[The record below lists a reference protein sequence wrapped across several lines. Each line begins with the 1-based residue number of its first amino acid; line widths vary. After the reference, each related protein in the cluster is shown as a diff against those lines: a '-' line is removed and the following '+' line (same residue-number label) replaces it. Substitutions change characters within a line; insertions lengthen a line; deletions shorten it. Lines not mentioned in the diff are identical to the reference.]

1 MYASNLI
8 NMEKQNSNIRVN
20 TEAIKKMLNITNIK
34 VKDKKEVKS
43 RRIIYI
49 KLQLNIEVKLEI

>member
-1 MYASNLI
+1 
-8 NMEKQNSNIRVN
+8 MEKQNSNIRVN